1 MSKSEEVLKK
11 FEATQQRAKM
21 ENNMEAYKDFVSE
34 LAEATI
40 YDKQI
45 REQHKYEHGS
55 IISGD
60 KNYNNYTPQRDILKE
75 NFSKGYND
83 NIYNTYDYTNV
94 IITDENIKTLI
105 KYIFDV
111 TNYFEEC
118 ARVDEDKNKSIK
130 YKFRNYL
137 LKKNLIQSNITITIN
152 NHDYRFNNHY
162 MFLDFC
168 NTNKLKNVSYI
179 YIYSTINFSV
189 GMTEGLLNY
198 DNKINIAIRPYKIN
212 LTRKSNIHY
221 KYIDKY
227 ESDLKKMFSNLQ
239 KIDSIF

>member
-11 FEATQQRAKM
+11 FEATQQRAKR
-21 ENNMEAYKDFVSE
+21 ENNMEAYKDFMAE

-45 REQHKYEHGS
+45 REQQNDEYRP
-55 IISGD
+55 IISSD
-60 KNYNNYTPQRDILKE
+60 KNYKDYTPQRDILKE

-118 ARVDEDKNKSIK
+118 ARVDEEKNKSIR
-130 YKFRNYL
+130 YKFRNYS

-162 MFLDFC
+162 MFLNFC

-179 YIYSTINFSV
+179 YIYSTINFGV
-189 GMTEGLLNY
+189 GMAEELLNY
-198 DNKINIAIRPYKIN
+198 YNKINIAIRPYKSN
-212 LTRKSNIHY
+212 LTRKSNFHY
-221 KYIDKY
+221 EYIDKY
-227 ESDLKKMFSNLQ
+227 ENDLKKMFSNLQ
-239 KIDSIF
+239 KVDSIF